1 METNKEWKK
10 KRTKYQCYFGDS
22 LRARN
27 NDDDDD
33 EGDVNNIREKI
44 YRSISL
50 VCSLCIY
57 FCWSIDAW
65 QRHWSSPLNIVHTG
79 LFISLFCLTKERK
92 KVTNSHTTPP
102 IISCQHTR
110 KNKLSNEW
118 AKLLCIYSNCN
129 HYYVVLSAVTDV
141 RGAFNVRDIFVVTMW
156 KQQCNPLGLL
166 II

>member
-65 QRHWSSPLNIVHTG
+65 QRHWSSPLYTVQA
-79 LFISLFCLTKERK
+79 SLFHCFAWRK
-92 KVTNSHTTPP
+92 NGKKWQTVTLHLPSYHANTHE
-102 IISCQHTR
+102 

-129 HYYVVLSAVTDV
+129 HYYVVLSAVVDV
-141 RGAFNVRDIFVVTMW
+141 RGAFIVRDIFVVTMW